1 MRRMTVDFTDETFER
16 IREIQKVYDV
26 DIDVIVAVAVK
37 SFYDTQRESTL
48 LDVLDDDSYET
59 LK

>member
-16 IREIQKVYDV
+16 IREIQKMYDV
-26 DIDVIVAVAVK
+26 DIDVIVAVAIK
-37 SFYDTQRESTL
+37 RFLDTEREYT
-48 LDVLDDDSYET
+48 LDDDSCET